1 MINMSDKNVINIG
14 IDLGTSRSVIACDNG
29 VRDYIASYVGY
40 PRDAVSSK
48 MLGGRDVIYGEEALR
63 NRLALKLYKPFD
75 KGVLL
80 HSDQADVNSKDHD
93 KAKEVA
99 RQLLKKLI
107 DIALE
112 EEENSDSTVRA
123 VIGAPALASQ
133 NNKKDLLDIAQG
145 VIDDVMIAS
154 EPFTVAYGM
163 GLLANALI
171 IDIGAGTVD
180 LCRMHG
186 TIPAPEDQITTL
198 KAGDYVDK
206 IFLDLIEKRY
216 KEANFTVNMI
226 KRFKEEN
233 ASISEKG
240 DKLFI
245 ELPIQ
250 GKPTQCDVTNEL
262 TEACRAIVPDI
273 VDGTRQLIAS
283 FDPEFQDGLKQN
295 VILAG
300 GGSRIVGLHRE
311 IERQMKESLGYAKVV
326 LVEDSLYAG
335 ANGALMLCKDMPEEY
350 WDKVKNKK

>member
-1 MINMSDKNVINIG
+1 MTNVKVVNIG
-14 IDLGTSRSVIACDNG
+14 IDLGTSRSVIAGDNG

-40 PRDAVSSK
+40 PRDAVSFK
-48 MLGGRDVIYGEEALR
+48 MLGKDVVYGEEALR
-63 NRLALKLYKPFD
+63 NRLSLNLYKPFD

-80 HSDQADVNSKDHD
+80 HSDQAEGHEEDHE

-99 RQLLKKLI
+99 QALLKKLI
-107 DIALE
+107 DLALE
-112 EEENSDSTVRA
+112 EENHGDVVVRA

-133 NNKKDLLDIAQG
+133 NNKKDLLNIAEG

-163 GLLANALI
+163 GLLTNALI

-186 TIPAPEDQITTL
+186 TIPAPEDQLTTF

-206 IFLDLIEKRY
+206 IFLELIQKKY
-216 KEANFTVNMI
+216 TEANFTVNMI

-233 ASISEKG
+233 ASISDKG
-240 DKLFI
+240 EQLFI

-250 GKPTQCDVTNEL
+250 GKPTRCDVTNEL
-262 TEACRAIVPDI
+262 TEACRSIVPDVVEGI
-273 VDGTRQLIAS
+273 RKLIAS

-300 GGSRIVGLHRE
+300 GGSRIIGLHME
-311 IERQMKESLGYAKVV
+311 IEKHMKETLGYGKVTR
-326 LVEDSLYAG
+326 VEDSLYAG

-350 WDKVKNKK
+350 WDKVRKKP